1 MNPPPQG
8 GGIHAGDDASQTVAA
23 AERTTQPRLP
33 ELRRSSQ
40 GQSVQTPESGPI
52 DGENGFYHQGSGDP
66 WKKAMIRYPV
76 DDPGGELEDLFRI
89 PEQASENGLTPF
101 APANA
106 SIPNQKV
113 LR

>member
-1 MNPPPQG
+1 
-8 GGIHAGDDASQTVAA
+8 V
-23 AERTTQPRLP
+23 
-33 ELRRSSQ
+33 
-40 GQSVQTPESGPI
+40 
-52 DGENGFYHQGSGDP
+52 
-66 WKKAMIRYPV
+66 IRYPV

-89 PEQASENGLTPF
+89 REQASENGLTPF